1 MTGTHKPTLT
11 ADYNVHVQICE
22 RLSSYSLL
30 TFMTVDVNQC
40 RQAVTAG
47 GIKYPTFLFTNY
59 DGENQ

>member
-40 RQAVTAG
+40 R
-47 GIKYPTFLFTNY
+47 
-59 DGENQ
+59 